1 MWSVRSGVS
10 VDSHGWVP
18 VPVPDPVSDYRAM
31 THSSSVAGIAAAAA
45 AAVVVVAVVAVVVV
59 AVVAAVV
66 GRYVWVTDL
75 FLPYDYMHCQIQV
88 QEQKKRKKK
97 KRRRKKERGGLGGTL
112 LDPGV
117 RQP

>member
-18 VPVPDPVSDYRAM
+18 VPDPVNDYRAM
-31 THSSSVAGIAAAAA
+31 THSSSVAEI
-45 AAVVVVAVVAVVVV
+45 AVVVVAAVVAVV
-59 AVVAAVV
+59 
-66 GRYVWVTDL
+66 GRHVLGTDL
-75 FLPYDYMHCQIQV
+75 FLPYDYTHCQIQV

-97 KRRRKKERGGLGGTL
+97 RRRRRRKKERGGLGGTPP
-112 LDPGV
+112 DPGV

>member
-18 VPVPDPVSDYRAM
+18 VPVPDPVGDYRAM
-31 THSSSVAGIAAAAA
+31 THSSSVAEIAV
-45 AAVVVVAVVAVVVV
+45 AAVVAA

-66 GRYVWVTDL
+66 AAAVVGRHVWVTDL
-75 FLPYDYMHCQIQV
+75 FLPYDYTHCQIQV

-97 KRRRKKERGGLGGTL
+97 KKKKKRRKKERGGLGVTH